1 MKRNWF
7 NLVCIILSMLLIG
20 ANLAA
25 YCGYWYN
32 DGNALAL
39 LAAVLLLISIWDGDL
54 RTQQTSE
61 HSKHSN

>member
-39 LAAVLLLISIWDGDL
+39 LAAVLLLITSVL
-54 RTQQTSE
+54 RCRE
-61 HSKHSN
+61 NRRGE

>member
-39 LAAVLLLISIWDGDL
+39 LAAVLLLISSVL
-54 RTQQTSE
+54 RFWETRRGE
-61 HSKHSN
+61 

>member
-39 LAAVLLLISIWDGDL
+39 ITSVLRFRENRRG
-54 RTQQTSE
+54 E
-61 HSKHSN
+61 

>member
-39 LAAVLLLISIWDGDL
+39 LAAVLLLISSGL
-54 RTQQTSE
+54 RFRE
-61 HSKHSN
+61 NRRGE

>member
-39 LAAVLLLISIWDGDL
+39 LAAVLLLISSVL
-54 RTQQTSE
+54 RFRE
-61 HSKHSN
+61 NRRGE

>member
-39 LAAVLLLISIWDGDL
+39 LAAVLLLISSVFRFRENRRG
-54 RTQQTSE
+54 E
-61 HSKHSN
+61 

>member
-20 ANLAA
+20 GNLAA

-39 LAAVLLLISIWDGDL
+39 LAAVLLLITSVL
-54 RTQQTSE
+54 RFRE
-61 HSKHSN
+61 NRRGE

>member
-20 ANLAA
+20 VNLAA

-32 DGNALAL
+32 DGNALAF
-39 LAAVLLLISIWDGDL
+39 LAAVLLLISSVL
-54 RTQQTSE
+54 RFRE
-61 HSKHSN
+61 NRRGE

>member
-39 LAAVLLLISIWDGDL
+39 LAAVLLLLTSVL
-54 RTQQTSE
+54 RFRE
-61 HSKHSN
+61 NRRGE